1 MEEQMMEQKNTLTF
15 SEIFRLL
22 KKNWVVLVI
31 SLLIGIILATS
42 VLLVLREAIGT
53 TNYETEIT
61 FSSASISEDKEFN
74 PSTAVNTLVKSD
86 TIISK
91 ALTNLGY
98 SEDAKKALYNANLV
112 EKLSAFTDDDKTNDA
127 GVSYP
132 YKVTLSLNKLGNKVL
147 SKAQSAALI
156 EEITKQVVLEL
167 QSQYK
172 KKSALIN

>member
-1 MEEQMMEQKNTLTF
+1 MDEQMMEQENTLTF

-22 KKNWVVLVI
+22 KKNWVVLVV

-42 VLLVLREAIGT
+42 GLLVLREAIGT

-98 SEDAKKALYNANLV
+98 SEDAKKSLYNAGLV
-112 EKLSAFTDDDKTNDA
+112 EKLSAYTIEEKADGE

-132 YKVTLSLNKLGNKVL
+132 YKVVLSL
-147 SKAQSAALI
+147 
-156 EEITKQVVLEL
+156 
-167 QSQYK
+167 K
-172 KKSALIN
+172 K